1 MDRRSGQREAE
12 SGHMRCWIS
21 HPLLSV
27 TFAASVSALMPKV
40 AALQLLAAAAVETAL
55 EVRRQSL
62 RARTSRGARARAYIY
77 MHSERLVQLCD
88 SAVPR
93 KKPISRSADTLPR
106 SLLLHYLG
114 ADSHAFPV
122 FSTGKG
128 AQLSRNL
135 QRLVC
140 SPIGVTAVAGQPAGR
155 SSRSVRM
162 LAARA
167 VRGHRRG
174 RV

>member
-1 MDRRSGQREAE
+1 MLDLSPIAQRDVCRQRLGAHAKGCCTAVASGGGGRDCVGSEKT
-12 SGHMRCWIS
+12 
-21 HPLLSV
+21 V
-27 TFAASVSALMPKV
+27 TQGADI
-40 AALQLLAAAAVETAL
+40 T
-55 EVRRQSL
+55 RY
-62 RARTSRGARARAYIY
+62 GARARAYIY